1 MTLSYHLNNI
11 KYRIQQLK
19 RREICLDMSSKCKQE
34 IEKINFIDND
44 FFPNRGETD
53 DLEDDNWYSLK
64 GLFLER
70 YNLNDDD
77 YEFLYDDIESI
88 CWGQEITCKDEFD
101 EERNAFLKEAKA
113 KFNKIFL
120 DGEEFIKN
128 FKLYIFES
136 YFEDPD
142 NLFKFEIT
150 LLRDYINDYKSELR
164 LKYSEKVISSLENL

>member
-1 MTLSYHLNNI
+1 MTLSDHLNNI
-11 KYRIQQLK
+11 KYRIQQ
-19 RREICLDMSSKCKQE
+19 RENMFRYVIKVQARNR
-34 IEKINFIDND
+34 KINFIDND

-64 GLFLER
+64 GLFLEK

-101 EERNAFLKEAKA
+101 EEKNAFLKEAKA
-113 KFNKIFL
+113 KFNKIFP

-164 LKYSEKVISSLENL
+164 LKYSENVISSLENL